1 MVPSILFEIMLIGL
15 LGIGSQWLA
24 WRYRMPAIVIMSIT
38 GLLVGPIFGLM
49 NPEEDFGNL
58 YNPIISVAVA
68 IILFEGALNLSFKEL
83 RGLGKPVFR
92 ISTVGAFLAWILG
105 SLTAHY
111 IAGLSWA
118 VAFVIG
124 GLFIVTGPTVIM
136 PLLRQS
142 KLKPRPAKILKWEG
156 IIVDP
161 IGALLAVFAFEII
174 AFLTANNP
182 DGTALMMFFAAS
194 IFAAILG
201 WAFGRGIG
209 WMFETGHIPE
219 FLKSPAVFIVVILC
233 FTIADEIM
241 HETGLLSVTAMGVT
255 LANMG
260 ISSVADMRHFKENIT
275 ILLISAI
282 FIMLTASLQIE
293 TLLQMFSPNILGYV
307 LLMMFIVRPLSIFIS
322 TIGTGLSLNEKV
334 LVGWIAP
341 RGIVALTVSSYF
353 ASILTEA
360 GYEDANILT
369 TLTFG
374 LVFFTVCAHGFS
386 VGWLSKKLHL
396 SMEGRPGT
404 LIVGSNRFTA
414 ELAKSLMKAKSP
426 VIIVDSSWER
436 LQHARKT
443 GIPFYHG
450 EMLSEQ
456 TEYHL
461 DTIPYEYLIA
471 ATEYHSYNALVCT
484 TFMPEY
490 GRTNVFKV
498 SPFHQL
504 RNNNV
509 EDIVDKVAGRILFK
523 QEVSVDDLCS
533 RLSSGYVFRQTV
545 LTEKYKYKQYLE
557 DREDT
562 TVLLYFI
569 KPSGQIKYYSEEMR
583 NTPEKGD
590 TIVSLTSQSK
600 EFKKIQNK
608 LDNQRNNGNNNGNG
622 NGKGNGNRQ

>member
-15 LGIGSQWLA
+15 LGIGSQWLS
-24 WRYRMPAIVIMSIT
+24 WRYRMPAIVVMSVA

-49 NPEEDFGNL
+49 NPEEDFGDV
-58 YNPIISVAVA
+58 YNPIITVAVA
-68 IILFEGALNLSFKEL
+68 IILFEGSLNLSFKEL

-92 ISTVGAFLAWILG
+92 ISTVGAFIAWILG

-111 IAGLSWA
+111 IAGLSWT

-124 GLFIVTGPTVIM
+124 GLFIVTGPTVIL

-174 AFLTANNP
+174 AYFTANNP
-182 DGTALMMFFAAS
+182 DGSALILFFAAS

-201 WAFGRGIG
+201 WACGRGIG
-209 WMFETGHIPE
+209 WMFETGNIPE
-219 FLKSPAVFIVVILC
+219 YLKSPAVFVVVILC

-241 HETGLLSVTAMGVT
+241 HETGLLAVTAMGMT

-260 ISSVADMRHFKENIT
+260 ISSVADMRHFKENMSM
-275 ILLISAI
+275 LLISAI
-282 FIMLTASLQIE
+282 FIMLTASLQVE
-293 TLLQMFSPNILGYV
+293 VLLEIFQPEIIGYV
-307 LLMMFIVRPLSIFIS
+307 LLMMFIVRPLSIFLS
-322 TIGTGLSLNEKV
+322 TLGTDLSLNEKL

-353 ASILTEA
+353 ASILSDA
-360 GYEDANILT
+360 GYEDASIIT

-374 LVFFTVCAHGFS
+374 LVFFTVVAHGFS
-386 VGWLSKKLHL
+386 IRWMAKKLHL

-404 LIVGSNRFTA
+404 IIVGSNEFTV
-414 ELAKSLMKAKSP
+414 ELAKSLTKVKAP

-436 LQHARKT
+436 LRKT
-443 GIPFYHG
+443 REAGIPFYHG

-461 DTIPYEYLIA
+461 DTTPYEYLIA
-471 ATEYHSYNALVCT
+471 ATDFHSYNALVCT

-490 GRTNVFKV
+490 GRTNVYKA
-498 SPFHQL
+498 SPYTL
-504 RNNNV
+504 VDNMNDV
-509 EDIVDKVAGRILFK
+509 VDKIGGKIIFK
-523 QEVSVDDLCS
+523 DDMS
-533 RLSSGYVFRQTV
+533 MEDLSSKITSGYVFRQT
-545 LTEKYKYKQYLE
+545 TITDQYNYNRYLSE
-557 DREDT
+557 RDEE
-562 TVLLYFI
+562 TVLLYML
-569 KPSGQIKYYSEEMR
+569 KPSGKMYYYSEDLKI
-583 NTPEKGD
+583 TPEAGD
-590 TIVSLTSQSK
+590 IVVSLAPPSK
-600 EFKKIQNK
+600 EYKKIQEK
-608 LDNQRNNGNNNGNG
+608 LVNQRNNL
-622 NGKGNGNRQ
+622 